1 VGSDEAAGDQQALL
15 GWYATWSMALASL
28 LGGGV
33 FSVLWVVVRRAGAL
47 AWASFVLAGVVGL
60 ITAWSYARLA
70 ADVGDEGGGTFV
82 LIRDELGRG
91 TAAVMSG
98 LLLVTYLMALAVYST
113 TFGSYLAPLFGLG
126 SVAAH
131 VIGVLAV
138 LVVATLALWGIG
150 NTASIEVGTVWP
162 KALVLLALAG
172 AGLGQWAPAQLATGI
187 APAGMGGVL
196 LGAAGGFLAVANF
209 PLVVVSEPAIRDP
222 ARTMR
227 TALPAAVVAAVAIS
241 VLVALGAGFLIS
253 SGEIVAEQTASLLT
267 AGEAAL
273 GSTGGVIIGLVAA
286 GTTGMAMYATLRVV
300 AEMAQEAASDED
312 LPRALARRNLRGVPT
327 RSMLTGAAVWL
338 VLSAVGS
345 GISLVEGA
353 SLAFLLAFAGVNA
366 IAALRFA
373 GWRWVAGLTSVMCA
387 AGAGALVVAWA
398 GERPVVLAVLLV
410 GLVAAAG
417 WPLGRR
423 VAAAA

>member
-1 VGSDEAAGDQQALL
+1 VGSDEAAGDRHALL

-98 LLLVTYLMALAVYST
+98 LLVVTYLMALAVYST

-187 APAGMGGVL
+187 APAGMGGCAARGGGRLPCRRQLPPGRRLRAGDPRPGPHDAHGV
-196 LGAAGGFLAVANF
+196 AGGGRR
-209 PLVVVSEPAIRDP
+209 SGRH
-222 ARTMR
+222 
-227 TALPAAVVAAVAIS
+227 
-241 VLVALGAGFLIS
+241 LGPG
-253 SGEIVAEQTASLLT
+253 
-267 AGEAAL
+267 
-273 GSTGGVIIGLVAA
+273 
-286 GTTGMAMYATLRVV
+286 R
-300 AEMAQEAASDED
+300 
-312 LPRALARRNLRGVPT
+312 ARRRLPHQLR
-327 RSMLTGAAVWL
+327 
-338 VLSAVGS
+338 
-345 GISLVEGA
+345 
-353 SLAFLLAFAGVNA
+353 
-366 IAALRFA
+366 
-373 GWRWVAGLTSVMCA
+373 
-387 AGAGALVVAWA
+387 
-398 GERPVVLAVLLV
+398 
-410 GLVAAAG
+410 
-417 WPLGRR
+417 
-423 VAAAA
+423 